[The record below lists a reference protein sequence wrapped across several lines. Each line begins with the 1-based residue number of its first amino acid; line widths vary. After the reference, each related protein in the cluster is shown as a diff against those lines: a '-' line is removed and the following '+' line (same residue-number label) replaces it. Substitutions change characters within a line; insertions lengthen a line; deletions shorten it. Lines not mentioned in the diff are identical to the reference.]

1 MNVLIAEDNELNAE
15 IATVQL
21 EEFGMNVERAVDGK
35 NAVEI
40 FRNQDRKSTRLNS
53 SHYARSRMPSSA

>member
-1 MNVLIAEDNELNAE
+1 MKVLLAEDNELNAE

-40 FRNQDRKSTRLNS
+40 FLNHNRL
-53 SHYARSRMPSSA
+53 